1 MTRGGAD
8 TVIDVARFSFRFGS
22 TPVLRDVSFSVRAGE
37 YLSIVGPNGAGKT
50 TLLKCL
56 DRIYRG
62 GTGRIAIFGRPLA
75 LYRQRELARLLSY
88 VPQADG
94 PLVAFTVEQFVLMGR
109 YPYLNP
115 LSSIAHQDRQAV
127 RRVMRRTG
135 IEPLA
140 HRTLDTP
147 SGGDRQKVYIAAALA
162 QGAEVLLLD
171 EPTTFLDYRHQAE
184 IRDLL
189 GEVNRQSAV
198 TIVAVTHDVN
208 RAALDSDRIIALSAG
223 SVVFDGTPAQIMRPQ
238 TLQRIYG
245 TPFLLVDHPE
255 GDVPMIAPAR
265 PRARQSQPPGESAPD
280 RQRGPSEE
288 ENR

>member
-1 MTRGGAD
+1 MASPGEAKKLWLSLL
-8 TVIDVARFSFRFGS
+8 FEY
-22 TPVLRDVSFSVRAGE
+22 PVS
-37 YLSIVGPNGAGKT
+37 
-50 TLLKCL
+50 
-56 DRIYRG
+56 
-62 GTGRIAIFGRPLA
+62 
-75 LYRQRELARLLSY
+75 
-88 VPQADG
+88 
-94 PLVAFTVEQFVLMGR
+94 
-109 YPYLNP
+109 
-115 LSSIAHQDRQAV
+115 
-127 RRVMRRTG
+127 
-135 IEPLA
+135 
-140 HRTLDTP
+140 
-147 SGGDRQKVYIAAALA
+147 
-162 QGAEVLLLD
+162 VLLLD